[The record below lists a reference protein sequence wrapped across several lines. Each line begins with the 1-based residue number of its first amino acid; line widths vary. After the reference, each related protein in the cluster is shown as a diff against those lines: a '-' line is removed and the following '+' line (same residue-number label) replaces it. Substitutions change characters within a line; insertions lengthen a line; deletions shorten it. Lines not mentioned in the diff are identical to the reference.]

1 MAELAQRERSAMHGR
16 AAALLVTGGV
26 LLACANVYIIVTPV
40 DISPTGVMADDPS
53 TAAELTLAEAP
64 DRGDVSQTT
73 ARPLFSETR
82 RPEEKVAEP
91 VAAASSKQ
99 TADAP
104 EKLELRG
111 LMKRGGRMQAL
122 IRSGENLAGSWV
134 PLGGSRDGLHVR
146 EIKGDVAVVELKGQR
161 YELPMQYRGVRVG
174 DTSAEPRTP

>member
-1 MAELAQRERSAMHGR
+1 MHKR
-16 AAALLVTGGV
+16 AAALLLAAGA
-26 LLACANVYIIVTPV
+26 LLACANAYVIVTPV
-40 DISPTGVMADDPS
+40 DISPTDAMADNTS
-53 TAAELTLAEAP
+53 TSAELTLTEAP

-91 VAAASSKQ
+91 AVADTSKQ
-99 TADAP
+99 TAEAP
-104 EKLELRG
+104 EQLELRG
-111 LMKRGGRMQAL
+111 LMKRGGRVQAL

-161 YELPMQYRGVRVG
+161 YELPMRYRDVRV
-174 DTSAEPRTP
+174 DDASSEPRTP

>member
-1 MAELAQRERSAMHGR
+1 M
-16 AAALLVTGGV
+16 LVVCGV
-26 LLACANVYIIVTPV
+26 VLACANAYVIMTPV
-40 DISPTGVMADDPS
+40 DISPTRIMADDAS
-53 TAAELTLAEAP
+53 AAAELNLAEAP

-82 RPEEKVAEP
+82 RPQEKVAEE
-91 VAAASSKQ
+91 AAADSSKQ

-111 LMKRGGRMQAL
+111 LMRRGGRMQAL

-146 EIKGDVAVVELKGQR
+146 EIKGDVAIVELKGQR

-174 DTSAEPRTP
+174 DTSTEPRTP